1 MGDKTGHQVHHNIE
15 GAGHKDRDDIPNIP
29 SSAVPYFTPAQDP
42 PAGTAT
48 SSDPPKL
55 FQPLQIRSLKF
66 QNRIFLSPLCQYSA
80 QDGHFTDWHLAHLGG
95 ILKRG
100 PGLTFIEATS
110 VTPEGRIT
118 PQDSGLWKQ
127 SQAEALKKVVDFA
140 HSQNQKIGIQI
151 AHAGRKAST
160 VAPWISGGDTSTKA
174 VGGWPDAV
182 VAPSALAHSERLP
195 DPLELSLSDIEDLKE
210 KWVATVKRAVWAG
223 FDVVEIHNAHGYLL
237 HEFLSPV
244 SNKRTDKYGGSWENR
259 ARLTMEIVEL
269 TRKNIPES
277 MPLFLRLSATDWLEE
292 EMPDEPSWRVEDS
305 VRLAKMLVGKV
316 DLLDVSS
323 GGNSPKQHIHAG
335 PVQIPG
341 VDGKSTAYQAHF
353 AKTVKEAVGDS
364 LLVGTVGGIR
374 DGKTAQSLME
384 TGLDAVLIGT
394 AFLKN
399 PGLVFKFGDDLD
411 VDVRMP
417 NQIQWAFKGRGKR

>member
-1 MGDKTGHQVHHNIE
+1 M
-15 GAGHKDRDDIPNIP
+15 
-29 SSAVPYFTPAQDP
+29 
-42 PAGTAT
+42 
-48 SSDPPKL
+48 
-55 FQPLQIRSLKF
+55 
-66 QNRIFLSPLCQYSA
+66 
-80 QDGHFTDWHLAHLGG
+80 
-95 ILKRG
+95 
-100 PGLTFIEATS
+100 
-110 VTPEGRIT
+110 
-118 PQDSGLWKQ
+118 
-127 SQAEALKKVVDFA
+127 
-140 HSQNQKIGIQI
+140 
-151 AHAGRKAST
+151 
-160 VAPWISGGDTSTKA
+160 
-174 VGGWPDAV
+174 

-341 VDGKSTAYQAHF
+341 VDGKSTAYQAVSIVTDGNDEETDVILAF
-353 AKTVKEAVGDS
+353 RKNGQGGRRGLAVGWYCGWNS
-364 LLVGTVGGIR
+364 R
-374 DGKTAQSLME
+374 REDG
-384 TGLDAVLIGT
+384 AV
-394 AFLKN
+394 
-399 PGLVFKFGDDLD
+399 VDGD
-411 VDVRMP
+411 RS
-417 NQIQWAFKGRGKR
+417 